1 MRWVISWILVTW
13 LLHLHWFPQFN
24 KPQKHLC
31 LIINQLT
38 LRWHPLRPRCG
49 DPWRPIHHQ
58 QLGESHEDLQR
69 QHEENGRVVHRGQKK
84 HHNFGREM
92 PRYEKTTKTHR
103 TINSKTIDEWCK
115 WVKTLDFP
123 CFFDMN
129 WRMNICKH
137 FDGTYEQAFG
147 ALGQVPRLGFRS
159 LPKKDGG
166 CPMVN
171 FDPQAYRVFQPFDTC
186 VACRYFLLEKKALFN
201 GLV

>member
-1 MRWVISWILVTW
+1 
-13 LLHLHWFPQFN
+13 
-24 KPQKHLC
+24 
-31 LIINQLT
+31 
-38 LRWHPLRPRCG
+38 
-49 DPWRPIHHQ
+49 
-58 QLGESHEDLQR
+58 
-69 QHEENGRVVHRGQKK
+69 
-84 HHNFGREM
+84 M